1 MRIWVMD
8 HAREVAK
15 DLLIVGSGI
24 ALFMIGIRFL
34 A

>member
-1 MRIWVMD
+1 MKTWAVD
-8 HAREVAK
+8 HLREVIK

-24 ALFMIGIRFL
+24 ALLMIGIRFL

>member
-1 MRIWVMD
+1 MTIWVMD
-8 HAREVAK
+8 HVREVIK

-24 ALFMIGIRFL
+24 ALFMIGLRFL